1 MELTLSQQL
10 DLERL
15 HRSLDRAS
23 PEQLLDMAH
32 RLADAWMAQQA
43 AARWAIKQGLPTS
56 RLRGH

>member
-1 MELTLSQQL
+1 MELTISQQL

-23 PEQLLDMAH
+23 PEQLRHMAH
-32 RLADAWMAQQA
+32 QLADAWMAQQA
-43 AARWAIKQGLPTS
+43 AARWAIQQGLPTS